1 MQQNNEFRNVSELK
15 PGDVL
20 LCYCDPSKDL
30 VGNLI
35 HSVTDSEYCHA
46 AIFYGDNIAVET
58 RAKDGMKKGKVE
70 KVNISDLVSRYQ
82 HVAVIRQPDAWA
94 SDNRVNA
101 LRLFIDKVVER
112 EVKYNF
118 KGILTF
124 KNRKEFHETNTYQK
138 LSDFFENETDQQE
151 VEKHQYF
158 CSEFVC
164 DCFIAVGFILPSA
177 AILYQSD
184 TYSPGDLCKDP
195 TFGTFWDYLTDK
207 SEYKVSESDQF
218 YFTTPYDV
226 LFGA

>member
-58 RAKDGMKKGKVE
+58 RAKDGMKKGKVK

-124 KNRKEFHETNTYQK
+124 KN
-138 LSDFFENETDQQE
+138 
-151 VEKHQYF
+151 
-158 CSEFVC
+158 
-164 DCFIAVGFILPSA
+164 
-177 AILYQSD
+177 
-184 TYSPGDLCKDP
+184 
-195 TFGTFWDYLTDK
+195 
-207 SEYKVSESDQF
+207 
-218 YFTTPYDV
+218 
-226 LFGA
+226 